1 MVQKETMTGIKLN
14 LKTTRNKFDWK
25 AKSAETK
32 TQRN

>member
-1 MVQKETMTGIKLN
+1 MTGLKLN
-14 LKTTRNKFDWK
+14 LKTARNKFDWK

>member
-1 MVQKETMTGIKLN
+1 MAKKETASGLKLN
-14 LKTTRNKFDWK
+14 LKTARNRFDWK

>member
-1 MVQKETMTGIKLN
+1 MAKKETIAGLKLN
-14 LKTTRNKFDWK
+14 LKTTKNRLDWK